1 MLTFNIKDV
10 PFYHFSDEIPFFNRT
25 LPQLSFAINGDYV
38 KLLFLV
44 LLLLYCIGYSI
55 ISAILFY
62 HWNTYGMQSK
72 NILLAKTIFTVI
84 TLALVTLLVSL
95 ILSL

>member
-1 MLTFNIKDV
+1 MLEFSIKDV
-10 PFYHFSDEIPFFNRT
+10 PFYHFSDEIPFFNGT
-25 LPQLSFAINGDYV
+25 LPQLSLAINGDYV

-62 HWNTYGMQSK
+62 HWNTYGMKTK
-72 NILLAKTIFTVI
+72 NMLLAKTVFVVV
-84 TLALVTLLVSL
+84 TLALVVLLLSL

>member
-1 MLTFNIKDV
+1 MLTFDIKDV
-10 PFYHFSDEIPFFNRT
+10 PFYHFGDEIPFFNRT

-44 LLLLYCIGYSI
+44 LLLLYCIAYSI

-62 HWNTYGMQSK
+62 HWNTYGMQTK
-72 NILLAKTIFTVI
+72 NILLAKAVFTTI
-84 TLALVTLLVSL
+84 TLALVALLLTL

>member
-1 MLTFNIKDV
+1 MLTFSIKDV
-10 PFYHFSDEIPFFNRT
+10 PFYHFSDEIPFFNGT
-25 LPQLSFAINGDYV
+25 LSQLSFAINGDYV

-62 HWNTYGMQSK
+62 HWNTYGMQTK
-72 NILLAKTIFTVI
+72 NILLAKAVFTVI
-84 TLALVTLLVSL
+84 TLGLVALLLSL

>member
-1 MLTFNIKDV
+1 MLEFSIKDV
-10 PFYHFSDEIPFFNRT
+10 PFYHFSDEIPFLNGT
-25 LPQLSFAINGDYV
+25 LPQLSLAINGDYV

-44 LLLLYCIGYSI
+44 FLLLYCIGYSI

-62 HWNTYGMQSK
+62 HWNTYGMQTK
-72 NILLAKTIFTVI
+72 NMLLAKSVFTLI
-84 TLALVTLLVSL
+84 TLALVALLLSL

>member
-1 MLTFNIKDV
+1 MLSFSIKDV
-10 PFYHFSDEIPFFNRT
+10 PFYHFSDEIPFWNGT
-25 LPQLSFAINGDYV
+25 LPQLSLAINGDYV

-62 HWNTYGMQSK
+62 HWNTYGMQTK
-72 NILLAKTIFTVI
+72 NILLAKAVFT
-84 TLALVTLLVSL
+84 LVSLGLIVLLVSL
-95 ILSL
+95 ILSI